1 MNPKK
6 LLFYFLLIFI
16 IQSCTTDKNEVIIY
30 CAMDRPYAEPILK
43 NFDNKSGI
51 SVKVV
56 YDTELTKTVGL
67 VNRII
72 AEASRPQCDVFWNN
86 EISRTIVLKNKQL
99 LSSYFSL
106 SATDIPQKYKDS
118 EGYWTGFAARAR
130 IIIYNKEKFINET
143 LPTSIFDLTKPKWK
157 GKAAM
162 AYPLFGTTA
171 THSAAIF
178 EVLGTDKALSFFK
191 RMKKNEIEILDG
203 NATVR
208 DQVAAG
214 EFWWGL
220 TDTDDANAAIERGEN
235 VGIIYPDQG
244 NDGLGT
250 LIIPNT
256 VAIIKNCPNQENA
269 KIFVDYILSSEI
281 EIILA
286 NARSAQIP
294 LRKNIKVPEKV
305 MNLNKYKSMDVDFE
319 KVSEEM
325 EVTAKYLQEI
335 FVK

>member
-1 MNPKK
+1 M
-6 LLFYFLLIFI
+6 LII
-16 IQSCTTDKNEVIIY
+16 HSCSTDKNEVFVY
-30 CAMDRPYAEPILK
+30 CALDRPYAEPILDD
-43 NFDNKSGI
+43 FERETGI
-51 SVKVV
+51 SVKVI

-86 EISRTIVLKNKQL
+86 EISRTIVLKNKEL
-99 LSSYFSL
+99 LSPYISPNS
-106 SATDIPQKYKDS
+106 SEIPEAFKDT
-118 EGYWTGFAARAR
+118 EGFWTGFAARAR
-130 IIIYNKEKFINET
+130 IIIYNKDKFIEEA
-143 LPTSIFDLTKPKWK
+143 LPTSIFDLTEPKWK
-157 GKAAM
+157 GKVAM

-171 THSAAIF
+171 THSAALF
-178 EVLGTDKALSFFK
+178 EELGTDEALSFFNK
-191 RMKKNEIEILDG
+191 IKENETGILDG

-220 TDTDDANAAIERGEN
+220 TDTDDANAAIENGKN
-235 VGIIYPDQG
+235 VGIIYPDQEIE
-244 NDGLGT
+244 GLGT

-256 VAIIKNCPNQENA
+256 VAIIKGGPNSENA
-269 KIFVDYILSSEI
+269 KKMVDYILRPET
-281 EIILA
+281 EVILA

-305 MNLNKYKSMDVDFE
+305 MNLNKYNSMEVDFG
-319 KVSEEM
+319 KVSENM
-325 EVTAKYLQEI
+325 ETTAKYLQQI